1 MRHAFRLLSLSGLV
15 AALILASLA
24 TGHARGQAPA
34 AGEIVLCVGTQIL
47 TVTVDENGQPVTVA
61 RACPDAILMLAAP
74 LLPPVVVP
82 APQRV
87 SSTLAVPSHDR
98 SVPSL
103 RAVEDRARAPP
114 RWS

>member
-1 MRHAFRLLSLSGLV
+1 MRHVFRLLSLSGLV

-34 AGEIVLCVGTQIL
+34 AGEIVLCVGTQVL

-61 RACPDAILMLAAP
+61 RACPDAILKLAAP

-82 APQRV
+82 TPKRL
-87 SSTLAVPSHDR
+87 SWTLAAPAPDLSVPSH
-98 SVPSL
+98 